1 MVYFLTI
8 YILILLFVSLSLSL
22 THCRYLQN
30 KNTIYIF
37 IPGSDDYIDNIRMT
51 AIQLV
56 DNVLE
61 QSVLIINSQQHSS
74 NTLHSESE
82 HFAITCDVNGVDLI
96 KSPTIESMS
105 GKSFDDNLSVPDLSA
120 SYNMPHNNLVD
131 VNFEMNNMLNSSN
144 NMNAQFASR
153 QSNDSDA
160 STNSC
165 SNINANELDQP
176 IEQTSFSKRNSNES
190 NLGAFFVATTA
201 AQSNQADNHLIA
213 SGSANAN
220 DTTTT
225 NDAKKLERIERKFE
239 TLSSQLHVDQMTVV
253 DYTQNERHFEMAMSQ
268 INSDELSNLQRDFSK
283 ISWDDSL
290 STTTAELAALTPDK
304 ELHDLPKGD

>member
-1 MVYFLTI
+1 MTI
-8 YILILLFVSLSLSL
+8 YILILLFVSLSLSHTL
-22 THCRYLQN
+22 SIFTKQKHN
-30 KNTIYIF
+30 IF

-61 QSVLIINSQQHSS
+61 QSVLIVNSQQHSS

-120 SYNMPHNNLVD
+120 SYSMPHNNLVD
-131 VNFEMNNMLNSSN
+131 VNFEMNNVLNNSN
-144 NMNAQFASR
+144 NMSGQFASR
-153 QSNDSDA
+153 QSNHSDA

-165 SNINANELDQP
+165 SNINANVLDQP
-176 IEQTSFSKRNSNES
+176 IEQTSCSKRNSNEFNS
-190 NLGAFFVATTA
+190 GAFFVATA

-213 SGSANAN
+213 SGSANAT
-220 DTTTT
+220 DITTT
-225 NDAKKLERIERKFE
+225 NDTKKLERIERKFE

-268 INSDELSNLQRDFSK
+268 INSDELSNLQGDFSK

-290 STTTAELAALTPDK
+290 STTTAELAALTPDND
-304 ELHDLPKGD
+304 LHDLPKGD

>member
-1 MVYFLTI
+1 
-8 YILILLFVSLSLSL
+8 
-22 THCRYLQN
+22 
-30 KNTIYIF
+30 
-37 IPGSDDYIDNIRMT
+37 MT

-61 QSVLIINSQQHSS
+61 QSVLIVNSQQHSS

-105 GKSFDDNLSVPDLSA
+105 GKSFDDNFSVPDVSA
-120 SYNMPHNNLVD
+120 SYNITTNNTNMNNNNNTNFVD
-131 VNFEMNNMLNSSN
+131 VDFEMNSVLNNRNS
-144 NMNAQFASR
+144 MNSQFVSK
-153 QSNDSDA
+153 QSYDSDA

-165 SNINANELDQP
+165 SNINENVLDQP
-176 IEQTSFSKRNSNES
+176 IEQTSCSKRNSIEFQS
-190 NLGAFFVATTA
+190 GAFFVAAPAVTSA
-201 AQSNQADNHLIA
+201 AQSNNQVNAC
-213 SGSANAN
+213 GSAN

-225 NDAKKLERIERKFE
+225 TNDTKKLDRIERKFE
-239 TLSSQLHVDQMTVV
+239 TLSSQLLVDQMTGI
-253 DYTQNERHFEMAMSQ
+253 DDTQNERNFEMAMSQ

-290 STTTAELAALTPDK
+290 STTTADLAALTPDND
-304 ELHDLPKGD
+304 LHDLPKGD